1 MFNQQHADYLILN
14 VDDNEGARYAKSRI
28 LGKSGFC
35 VIEASNGTDAIA
47 MANAHNPYLILLDT
61 RLPDI
66 NGFEVSRRL
75 KSEDSTRTILILQT
89 SASFLK
95 SEDKIQ
101 ALEWGADNY
110 LFEPIEPEELIANV
124 RALLRLSRAERALR
138 DSNRR
143 KDEFLA
149 TLAHELRNP
158 LGPIRHA
165 NELLGMLDTSQSPVQ
180 EKARQI
186 ILRQTDHMIRLV
198 DDLLDVSRI
207 SHGKI
212 ELKIEHVP
220 LQHFIH
226 TAIETSAELYK
237 TRQHELRVSLPEAPV
252 WIEGDPVR
260 LAQIVTNLLNNA
272 AKFTQPGGLVQLS
285 AQTTEHS
292 VTITIQDNGIG
303 IAADNRD
310 RIFELFTQAHH
321 SNDKVKDGLGIGL
334 SLVKTLSEMHGGTVG
349 VESAGIGMGST
360 FTLQLP
366 IKKENPAMLSP
377 AQIITPAQT
386 TPAAQ
391 AATSRLVIVD
401 DNIDAAETLAAIL
414 ELNGHAVQIAHTG
427 RHGLQLINDSRPQ
440 VIFLDIGLPD
450 QSGYE
455 VAKAVRQLAPDYQP
469 ILIALTGYGTSEDKA
484 QALAAGFDEHLVKP
498 LDFEKISS
506 INLLW

>member
-28 LGKSGFC
+28 LGKSGFRI
-35 VIEASNGTDAIA
+35 IEASNGTDAIA
-47 MANAHNPYLILLDT
+47 LAAEHNPDLILLDT

-75 KSEDSTRTILILQT
+75 KSDETTQTILILQT

-165 NELLGMLDTSQSPVQ
+165 NELLGLLDANLSPVQ

-186 ILRQTDHMIRLV
+186 IFRQTDHMIRLV

-212 ELKIEHVP
+212 ELKTEYVP
-220 LQHFIH
+220 PQQCIH
-226 TAIETSAELYK
+226 TAIETSSELYK
-237 TRQHELRVSLPEAPV
+237 ARQHELRVNLPEAPV

-285 AQTTEHS
+285 VSTSQDQ
-292 VTITIQDNGIG
+292 VNINIQDNGIG
-303 IAADNRD
+303 IEADNRD

-321 SNDKVKDGLGIGL
+321 SNDRVKDGLGIGL
-334 SLVKTLSEMHGGTVG
+334 SLVKTLSEMHGGKVG
-349 VESAGIGMGST
+349 VESPGIGMGST

-366 IKKENPAMLSP
+366 IKKENPAVPTAALATS
-377 AQIITPAQT
+377 
-386 TPAAQ
+386 AAQ
-391 AATSRLVIVD
+391 AATSSIVIVD
-401 DNIDAAETLAAIL
+401 DNVDAAETLAAIL
-414 ELNGHAVQIAHTG
+414 ELNGHVTQIAHTG
-427 RHGLQLINDSRPQ
+427 KQGLQLINDARPQ

-455 VAKAVRQLAPDYQP
+455 VAKSVRELDAGFQP

-506 INLLW
+506 INLLAPRA

>member
-28 LGKSGFC
+28 LSKSGFR

-47 MANAHNPYLILLDT
+47 MANEHNPDLILLDT

-110 LFEPIEPEELIANV
+110 LFEPIEPEELVANV

-138 DSNRR
+138 ESNRR

-165 NELLGMLDTSQSPVQ
+165 NELLGMLDTSDSPEQ
-180 EKARQI
+180 KKARQI
-186 ILRQTDHMIRLV
+186 IFRQTDHMIRLV

-212 ELKIEHVP
+212 ELKTEQVP
-220 LQHFIH
+220 LQQFIH
-226 TAIETSAELYK
+226 TAIETSSELYK
-237 TRQHELRVSLPEAPV
+237 ARQHELQVTLPETP
-252 WIEGDPVR
+252 ILLQGDPVR

-272 AKFTQPGGLVQLS
+272 AKFTQPGGLVKVS
-285 AQTTEHS
+285 AQTTGDS
-292 VTITIQDNGIG
+292 VSITVQDNGIG

-310 RIFELFTQAHH
+310 RIFDLFMQAHH
-321 SNDKVKDGLGIGL
+321 SNDRVKDGLGIGL
-334 SLVKTLSEMHGGTVG
+334 SLVKTLSEMHGGTVR
-349 VESAGIGMGST
+349 VESAGIGLGST

-366 IKKENPAMLSP
+366 IKSAPPSTHSP
-377 AQIITPAQT
+377 QQESA
-386 TPAAQ
+386 AAQ
-391 AATSRLVIVD
+391 AVDTSIVIID

-414 ELNGHAVQIAHTG
+414 ELNGHSAQIAHTG
-427 RHGLQLINDSRPQ
+427 RHGLQLINEIRPD

-455 VAKAVRQLAPDYQP
+455 VAKAIKELDPSFKP
-469 ILIALTGYGTSEDKA
+469 ILIALTGYGTAEDKA
-484 QALAAGFDEHLVKP
+484 QALAAGFNEHLVKP

-506 INLLW
+506 INLITPRV

>member
-28 LGKSGFC
+28 LGKSGFR

-47 MANAHNPYLILLDT
+47 MANAHNPDLILLDT

-110 LFEPIEPEELIANV
+110 LFEPIESEELIANV

-272 AKFTQPGGLVQLS
+272 AKFTQPCGLVQLS
-285 AQTTEHS
+285 AQTTQHS

-366 IKKENPAMLSP
+366 IKNAHPNLDSAPLETSATQAGTSSS
-377 AQIITPAQT
+377 II
-386 TPAAQ
+386 
-391 AATSRLVIVD
+391 IVD
-401 DNIDAAETLAAIL
+401 DNVDAAETLAAIL
-414 ELNGHAVQIAHTG
+414 QLNGHAVQIAHTG
-427 RHGLQLINDSRPQ
+427 RHGLQLINDIRPQ

-455 VAKAVRQLAPDYQP
+455 VAKAIRVLAADFQP

-506 INLLW
+506 INLLGPSL